1 MNSHTLKRN
10 ILTIQLIFL
19 AGLMSGCYA
28 LSNTKAS
35 INQSTSNPSSSAQ
48 QTTATESAAQPFDN
62 GRMCIDHLVNAKL
75 NHFNDDWSLPANMVD
90 LRSEEGQA
98 RLLQCSYCEDYPALA
113 TAYLT
118 QATQTFCGLA
128 STTMVLNADAESRK
142 WRPVTQPYKPFNFYT
157 QCNLLNDEV
166 REHIDVAKV
175 LNEGMELNE
184 IFFVVNNQPSVV
196 KAYCQH
202 ATSAQNKGELPASDA
217 PHNCGV
223 DQDYDTFMKTI
234 TKALNTPRHYVIA
247 NFAGAPSPDRGG
259 HFSPI
264 AAYHKASDSFLIMDV
279 ARYKYPPF
287 WIGSKDLWQAMQKI
301 DSGSG
306 KARGYII
313 AQTKSSSAI

>member
-1 MNSHTLKRN
+1 MNSHRFKRN
-10 ILTIQLIFL
+10 IITIHLVFL
-19 AGLMSGCYA
+19 AGLISGCYGT
-28 LSNTKAS
+28 SNTKS
-35 INQSTSNPSSSAQ
+35 DTSQSMPNHQNATQ
-48 QTTATESAAQPFDN
+48 QTASSDTAPFDN

-75 NHFNDDWSLPANMVD
+75 NHFNDDWSLPENIVD
-90 LRSEEGQA
+90 LRSEEGQV
-98 RLLQCSYCEDYPALA
+98 RLLECSYCEDYPELA

-142 WRPVTQPYKPFNFYT
+142 WRPVTQPYQPFNFYT

-184 IFFVVNNQPSVV
+184 IFFVVKNQPSVV
-196 KAYCQH
+196 DAYCQH
-202 ATSAQNKGELPASDA
+202 ATSAQNEGELPASDA

-223 DQDYDTFMKTI
+223 DQDYNTFMKTI
-234 TKALNTPRHYVIA
+234 TNALNTPRHYVIA
-247 NFAGAPSPDRGG
+247 NFAGAPSPERGG

-287 WIGSKDLWQAMQKI
+287 WISSKELWQAMQKI

-313 AQTKSSSAI
+313 AKTKSSSAN